1 MRFVVTQFF
10 EKSPLLVF
18 PLLGLV
24 LFIAVFAIVLVRT
37 LGRRGRSLQA
47 YAWLPLDEEPQLEV
61 KSK

>member
-47 YAWLPLDEEPQLEV
+47 YAWLPLEKQPEVDEQ
-61 KSK
+61 